1 MKFFLLLIDNIN
13 TWVGKAFSW
22 LIVSLTFTVAYSVI
36 ARYVFRTPVDWSV
49 DWSYVFYGV
58 FFMMGGA
65 YTLAQNG
72 HVRGDMIYHSL
83 PVKTQA
89 ILDLILYL
97 LFFLPGVLALV
108 WSGFDYAADSWRIM
122 EKSSTTTASTP
133 IYLFKSFI
141 PLAGILLLLQGIAE
155 VVRCIQALQTGVWP
169 DRLVDVEET
178 EVKTAK
184 ETNR

>member
-1 MKFFLLLIDNIN
+1 MKRFLFLIDTIN
-13 TWVGKAFSW
+13 TWIGKAFSW
-22 LIVSLTFTVAYSVI
+22 LIVCLTFTVAYSVI
-36 ARYVFRTPVDWSV
+36 ARYVFRAPVDWSV
-49 DWSYVFYGV
+49 DWSYVLYGV

-65 YTLAQNG
+65 YTLAQNR

-83 PVKTQA
+83 SVRKQA

-97 LFFLPGVLALV
+97 LFFLPGVSALV
-108 WSGFDYAADSWRIM
+108 WSGFGYAGDSWSIM

-141 PLAGILLLLQGIAE
+141 PIAGVLLLLQGIAE
-155 VVRCIQALQTGVWP
+155 IIRCIQALQTGVWAE
-169 DRLVDVEET
+169 RLTDVEET

-184 ETNR
+184 EINR

>member
-1 MKFFLLLIDNIN
+1 MKRFLLLIDTIN
-13 TWVGKAFSW
+13 TWIGKAFSW

-49 DWSYVFYGV
+49 DWGYIFYGV

-65 YTLAQNG
+65 YTLARNG

-83 PVKTQA
+83 SVKKQA
-89 ILDLILYL
+89 TLDLILYL

-108 WSGFDYAADSWRIM
+108 WSGFGYAADSWSIM
-122 EKSSTTTASTP
+122 EKSSATTASTP

-155 VVRCIQALQTGVWP
+155 VIRCIQALQTGVWA
-169 DRLVDVEET
+169 DRLADVEET

-184 ETNR
+184 ERNR